1 MQFSPL
7 ETHELENGLK
17 VAVAPSPSPGV
28 AVNLWYEVGSVDEH
42 PSKTG
47 FAHLF
52 EHLMFQGSANVAPGQ
67 HMAEIEAVGGTVNA
81 TTSADRTNYYETVP
95 RSALELALWL
105 EADRLSSLSIT
116 PENFE
121 AQRQVVKE
129 EKRQR
134 YDNVPYGD
142 LLQLLTSQHFPA
154 DHPYGHLTIG
164 SMEHLDAAQLTDV
177 SEFFQTWY
185 RPSNATLVLVGPVTP
200 DEGFSLVER
209 YFAHLPKLPP
219 RNPVTDST
227 IPLVPPHTNVV
238 RRSVPY
244 PIVYLSW
251 PTVPAHNPSQIAIEI
266 ALAILA
272 DGNASRMHKQL
283 VKESRLAQET
293 HTYSMPN
300 RSAASLAV
308 IGARPAAGVSAE
320 DTSQAILD
328 VVAQFVEEGPTEA
341 EFERAVAQYERSWL
355 WQLATAEDRADA
367 INESWLVHGDPRRAD
382 THLQDVLALTA
393 GDVRS
398 AAKRWLVPE
407 QAHQLH
413 YLTEEA

>member
-52 EHLMFQGSANVAPGQ
+52 EHLMFQGSANVEPGE
-67 HMAEIEAVGGTVNA
+67 HMALIEAVGGTVNA
-81 TTSADRTNYYETVP
+81 TTSNDRTNYYETVP

-105 EADRLSSLSIT
+105 EADRLESLSIT

-142 LLQLLTSQHFPA
+142 LLELLTSQHFSPE
-154 DHPYGHLTIG
+154 HPYGHLTIG
-164 SMEHLDAAQLTDV
+164 SMEHLDAATLGDV
-177 SEFFQTWY
+177 SEFFETWY
-185 RPSNATLVLVGPVTP
+185 RASNATLVLVGPLGH
-200 DEGFSLVER
+200 DEGFSLAER
-209 YFAHLPKLPP
+209 YFGHLPKLPS
-219 RNPVTDST
+219 RTPVAESSV
-227 IPLVPPHTNVV
+227 PLLEPHTLTV
-238 RRSVPY
+238 RRPVPY

-251 PTVPAHNPSQIAIEI
+251 PTVPAHHPQQIAIEI

-272 DGNASRMHKQL
+272 DGNASRMHKAL
-283 VKESRLAQET
+283 VKEARVAQET

-300 RSAASLAV
+300 RSAPSLAV
-308 IGARPAAGVSAE
+308 IGARPAAGFTAE
-320 DTSQAILD
+320 DTSKAIVD
-328 VVAQFVEEGPTEA
+328 VLQKFIEEGPMEA
-341 EFERAVAQYERSWL
+341 EFERAVAQYERAWL
-355 WQLATAEDRADA
+355 WQLAAAEDRADV
-367 INESWLVHGDPRRAD
+367 INESWLIHGDPRRSD
-382 THLQDVLALTA
+382 THLQDVLALTS
-393 GDVRS
+393 GDIRE
-398 AAKRWLVPE
+398 AAARWLTPSE
-407 QAHQLH
+407 THQLH
-413 YLTEEA
+413 YLSEEA